1 MGGVDLLLEVLLG
14 GGRRFHVALYA
25 LYRLAVM
32 REVVVLDGDSAVN
45 CGRLLLI
52 RGGFRSQFFYLHG
65 YSAARA
71 HQLFY
76 LSRYLFE
83 LALRLLIV
91 SSGEGYFIL
100 LRPEPLA
107 GALYRLEPESYLKL
121 LFLPCKHKE
130 FLRLFALRFE
140 RSDAS
145 FELGQY
151 IAQAN
156 EIFLRLFESAGRVR
170 AAVSEMG
177 YSRRLFEH
185 IAPLRRARRD
195 KVGDSALADHGIAVA
210 SESRVHKQLVD
221 IAQADSLAVQ
231 LILALARAVVAAGD
245 GDIVLVAVVE
255 GAVGVIEAQSDL
267 GKAHRLSE
275 RRAAEYDVLHFR
287 AAQAL

>member
-1 MGGVDLLLEVLLG
+1 M
-14 GGRRFHVALYA
+14 
-25 LYRLAVM
+25 
-32 REVVVLDGDSAVN
+32 LDGDSAVN
-45 CGRLLLI
+45 CGRLLFV

-91 SSGEGYFIL
+91 SGGEGYFIL

-151 IAQAN
+151 VAQAN
-156 EIFLRLFESAGRVR
+156 EIFLRLFESACRVR

-210 SESRVHKQLVD
+210 SESRVHKQFMD
-221 IAQADSLAVQ
+221 IAQTHCLAVQ
-231 LILALARAVVAAGD
+231 LIFALTRAVATGD

-255 GAVGVIEAQSDL
+255 GTIGVIEAQSDL

-275 RRAAEYDVLHFR
+275 RRAAEDDILHFR